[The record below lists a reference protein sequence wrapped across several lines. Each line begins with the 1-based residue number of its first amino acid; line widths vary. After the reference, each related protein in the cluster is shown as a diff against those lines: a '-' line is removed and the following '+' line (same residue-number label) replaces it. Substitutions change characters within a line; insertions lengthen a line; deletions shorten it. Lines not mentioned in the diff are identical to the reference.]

1 MASGATLTHCF
12 VLIDKWPALLRVT
25 LEAGFVSAQE
35 SKAAAS
41 ELLLNIC
48 RGALDCDPFVRFV
61 AITAAHLA
69 LKHWVM
75 MRQLECRA
83 NLQVA
88 LETRVWRFSRVDD
101 RARFAAS
108 LDVQTAGSMA
118 RLAAHVDGLLC
129 SFAAVFCAALRY
141 D

>member
-1 MASGATLTHCF
+1 MF
-12 VLIDKWPALLRVT
+12 INKRPALLCVT
-25 LEAGFVSAQE
+25 FEAGFVSAQK

-41 ELLLNIC
+41 EFLLNVC
-48 RGALDCDPFVRFV
+48 RRALDCDPFVRFV

-69 LKHWVM
+69 LKYWVM
-75 MRQLECRA
+75 VRQLECRT

-88 LETRVWRFSRVDD
+88 LETRVRRFSRVDD

-108 LDVQTAGSMA
+108 LDVQTPRSMA
-118 RLAAHVDGLLC
+118 RLAPHVDGLLC